1 MNWCC
6 ETVKMD
12 VPPGNRRGLNPR
24 RTFEQYVA
32 GFEARGRPEGRS
44 YPQSE

>member
-6 ETVKMD
+6 ETVQMN
-12 VPPGNRRGLNPR
+12 VPPGNHRGLNSVL
-24 RTFEQYVA
+24 EQYVA

-44 YPQSE
+44 YPQAE